1 MSIVVILSRLLAG
14 EGAVSVVLLEV
25 VVAALRVAAGE
36 VSHVEARDTKQVH
49 GWEGITGEVSARRR
63 RVGGGYRVDNVV
75 LDRKRN
81 ALNMCLVNP

>member
-25 VVAALRVAAGE
+25 VVAALHVTAGE
-36 VSHVEARDTKQVH
+36 VSHAEARDTKQVH

-63 RVGGGYRVDNVV
+63 RVGRGYRVDNVV

>member
-36 VSHVEARDTKQVH
+36 VSHAEARDTKQVH
-49 GWEGITGEVSARRR
+49 GWEGITGEVSARRQ
-63 RVGGGYRVDNVV
+63 RVGGGVSRGQCGA
-75 LDRKRN
+75 RSEKKRIKY
-81 ALNMCLVNP
+81 VFS

>member
-63 RVGGGYRVDNVV
+63 GGVSRGQCGARSEK
-75 LDRKRN
+75 KRIKY
-81 ALNMCLVNP
+81 VFS